1 MQVAPEHKI
10 KLKTGSNDIKP
21 ARTVYFN
28 KYLVYFSLSNS
39 QMAVSDNTLLI
50 PYEDS
55 FASDLKANNNDLHH
69 CKKYNGVMKGF
80 MANKIIQIRHK
91 KIQSI
96 ILLHSTN
103 K

>member
-55 FASDLKANNNDLHH
+55 FA
-69 CKKYNGVMKGF
+69 
-80 MANKIIQIRHK
+80 
-91 KIQSI
+91 
-96 ILLHSTN
+96 
-103 K
+103 